1 MEQFS
6 KFCRTLLPADP
17 FQAMLLLG
25 VVLISFSRQLG
36 WYSRPLVFK
45 YTQSTNALHRFE
57 SFMIFAVL
65 LTVFAGC
72 AGYFV
77 CFWPGKHPARRTI
90 VTVLLPAFAG
100 LVLVFYNYTSLVA
113 PTVSVLYRKRSYFVD
128 AAAIAGDWK
137 IFPTAFYTCL
147 LGAILVFLFLLRHAA
162 GRTILPISF
171 AASYDKGEL
180 RPGFSRRIS
189 ILIFSLLAFV
199 FFTSCIASVLGYSML
214 LSRPSPTSDAL
225 SRAIQS
231 VFLLLVAFIIVGSEG
246 LKSVR
251 DVLRFPTARFL
262 GWSCGIGIALG
273 FLVPVLRYLYERAHW
288 AAFDFGR
295 LSPPEFSDVT
305 LRDSW
310 LAALGLI
317 VVAICEEIVLRGLIQ
332 PKLLDRF
339 GMHRGIIFAAA
350 IWGAY
355 EFHFYSFA
363 RHSIADLLVS
373 VGIFFGTHLA
383 LSYLYAWAY
392 LKSDSI
398 IPAIMLHAILN
409 LSTLFRIELDFPGA
423 RFARPVVWAVGTLL
437 LFRLWPVVRRIAP
450 AVEIADADPSPAT

>member
-6 KFCRTLLPADP
+6 KFCRTLLPTEP

-90 VTVLLPAFAG
+90 VTVLLPAF
-100 LVLVFYNYTSLVA
+100 
-113 PTVSVLYRKRSYFVD
+113 
-128 AAAIAGDWK
+128 
-137 IFPTAFYTCL
+137 
-147 LGAILVFLFLLRHAA
+147 
-162 GRTILPISF
+162 
-171 AASYDKGEL
+171 
-180 RPGFSRRIS
+180 
-189 ILIFSLLAFV
+189 
-199 FFTSCIASVLGYSML
+199 
-214 LSRPSPTSDAL
+214 
-225 SRAIQS
+225 
-231 VFLLLVAFIIVGSEG
+231 
-246 LKSVR
+246 
-251 DVLRFPTARFL
+251 
-262 GWSCGIGIALG
+262 
-273 FLVPVLRYLYERAHW
+273 
-288 AAFDFGR
+288 
-295 LSPPEFSDVT
+295 
-305 LRDSW
+305 
-310 LAALGLI
+310 
-317 VVAICEEIVLRGLIQ
+317 
-332 PKLLDRF
+332 
-339 GMHRGIIFAAA
+339 
-350 IWGAY
+350 
-355 EFHFYSFA
+355 
-363 RHSIADLLVS
+363 DLLVS